1 MFYFWSSGEKGDLW
15 LSGDGIRDAFTRM
28 HPEAPTC
35 SDVVLLGERNLINVT
50 FVLEPGTPQVTKT
63 AAEKSFL
70 EFAGKLGIEAV
81 QAGWVKESS
90 AEEAISTKNLLC
102 SPFFWGGVFW
112 IGVAVVRMGFSGTIL
127 ATGFAIA
134 AFSISALFT
143 TRQGLEVR
151 RWAKGLFERNA

>member
-28 HPEAPTC
+28 HPESPTC

-50 FVLEPGTPQVTKT
+50 FVLEPGTSPLTKA
-63 AAEKSFL
+63 AAEKTFL

-81 QAGWVKESS
+81 QAGWVNESS
-90 AEEAISTKNLLC
+90 SEEAISTKNLLR
-102 SPFFWGGVFW
+102 SPFCWGGVFW

-127 ATGFAIA
+127 ATCAGVA

-143 TRQGLEVR
+143 TRQGLEVQ
-151 RWAKGLFERNA
+151 RWAKSLFEHNA